1 MSSPEL
7 RKVKQARRRRDKA
20 EEDLRSAILAAL
32 EGGQTSVQSI
42 ADAAGLTR
50 QRVWQIRKGI
60 R

>member
-1 MSSPEL
+1 MMPEL

-20 EEDLRSAILAAL
+20 EEDLRAAILAAL
-32 EGGQTSVQSI
+32 DAGAPVQAI
-42 ADAAGLTR
+42 ANAAGLTR